1 MAGYEP
7 ESFQIPFQESRGASG
22 AKLMVDSM
30 KAVAANT
37 FREPF
42 VRTGIYRRRRRDAA
56 METCVENG
64 YLRDVSEQFLDDINN
79 FQFAS
84 IMERRE
90 RRHACNSRLHGGS
103 DLKPFFVFPAPVDD
117 TRPHHID
124 VLRVTWKGGIT
135 PPKRGE

>member
-22 AKLMVDSM
+22 AILMVDSM

-64 YLRDVSEQFLDDINN
+64 YLRDVSEQFLDDIHN
-79 FQFAS
+79 FQLAS

-90 RRHACNSRLHGGS
+90 RRHACNSRLHGGGGS
-103 DLKPFFVFPAPVDD
+103 NPG
-117 TRPHHID
+117 D
-124 VLRVTWKGGIT
+124 VLSAARERTNAH
-135 PPKRGE
+135 

>member
-22 AKLMVDSM
+22 AILMVNSI
-30 KAVAANT
+30 KAVSSNT
-37 FREPF
+37 YREPF

-79 FQFAS
+79 FHLAS

-90 RRHACNSRLHGGS
+90 RGHACNSRLHGAGTS
-103 DLKPFFVFPAPVDD
+103 NRVFVLLAPVNDSV
-117 TRPHHID
+117 PKHLHC
-124 VLRVTWKGGIT
+124 VL
-135 PPKRGE
+135 

>member
-22 AKLMVDSM
+22 AILMVDSM

-79 FQFAS
+79 FQLAS

-90 RRHACNSRLHGGS
+90 RRHACNSRLHGGG
-103 DLKPFFVFPAPVDD
+103 DFNRVFSFPPPPDG
-117 TRPHHID
+117 TRPHPLA
-124 VLRVTWKGGIT
+124 VR
-135 PPKRGE
+135 R

>member
-7 ESFQIPFQESRGASG
+7 ESFQILFQESRGASG
-22 AKLMVDSM
+22 AILMVDSM

-56 METCVENG
+56 METCGENG

-79 FQFAS
+79 FQLAS
-84 IMERRE
+84 IMDRRE
-90 RRHACNSRLHGGS
+90 RRHACNSRPHRGVNCHQFL
-103 DLKPFFVFPAPVDD
+103 VFPAAV
-117 TRPHHID
+117 
-124 VLRVTWKGGIT
+124 
-135 PPKRGE
+135 

>member
-22 AKLMVDSM
+22 AILMVDSM
-30 KAVAANT
+30 KAVAANP

-79 FQFAS
+79 FQPAS

-90 RRHACNSRLHGGS
+90 RRHACNSRLHGGGG
-103 DLKPFFVFPAPVDD
+103 LKPVLLFPAAPED
-117 TRPHHID
+117 TKPNHNEVVR
-124 VLRVTWKGGIT
+124 
-135 PPKRGE
+135 

>member
-22 AKLMVDSM
+22 AILMVNSI
-30 KAVAANT
+30 KAVSSNT
-37 FREPF
+37 YREPF

-79 FQFAS
+79 FQLAS

-90 RRHACNSRLHGGS
+90 RRHACNSCLHGGLES
-103 DLKPFFVFPAPVDD
+103 NPFFLLPAAVNDMLPN
-117 TRPHHID
+117 P
-124 VLRVTWKGGIT
+124 L
-135 PPKRGE
+135 